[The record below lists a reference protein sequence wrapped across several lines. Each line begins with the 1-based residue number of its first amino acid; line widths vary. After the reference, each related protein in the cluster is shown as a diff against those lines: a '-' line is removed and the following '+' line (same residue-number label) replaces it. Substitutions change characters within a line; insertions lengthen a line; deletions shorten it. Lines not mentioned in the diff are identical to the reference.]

1 MANNKD
7 LYVRGKNIFKKTQ
20 ELITVKIRLVV
31 TPVRRER
38 PMIGKK
44 KVGDTGTSGVLG
56 RLYFLLGGEMPN
68 TNLSCIIHLMQFS
81 MS

>member
-1 MANNKD
+1 MVTPWNMNMANNKD

-44 KVGDTGTSGVLG
+44 KVGDTGTS
-56 RLYFLLGGEMPN
+56 YLGGRCQ
-68 TNLSCIIHLMQFS
+68 TLISVV
-81 MS
+81 